1 MYGSKVAVFLLFFV
15 LNSIYLF
22 APRSTQF
29 VIALEKRTSE
39 RSSFEIFKGVK
50 ITSFNHTL
58 SYKPE
63 IYKVS
68 RPAPFRLGIL
78 ALLVSDFLLDNRLE
92 IGEKLRDFD
101 VIRFYEEI
109 LRQGGTRG
117 ISNFKDCCIDS
128 CLFASFGSMG
138 TIQKYVETIND
149 LSVSICEGICDHS
162 LHFLSS
168 IDQFFLPSSELFDVK
183 IVDRSTHDI
192 PIKNENLNKK
202 DDFSDL
208 YNERASEELED
219 IEKIRHFSNEN
230 GEDMNLKNA
239 TFDLMSDFEE
249 NSPLSDV
256 EVVNYMGEKD
266 FESDDQHNIKSRL
279 LLLWDVDRTL
289 LDVFHLVNKGS
300 VVGRIG
306 KYNPFAMTLLFLI
319 KERKQYDP
327 RILEQYIVTFGA
339 ETIKKLQSSSLKKL
353 CYSCWDIMRIYNRY
367 FADESDSQTNQS
379 FKRVIEAKEQNII
392 SHMGEEYR
400 FRNCPGPLKNLLY
413 WKAKDLELFR
423 NYIVSSDEI
432 LRNEY
437 YDPSLIKVSNFEQ
450 DRNFRFPFKN
460 REKGKIDEIVT
471 ILIDDTSSHV
481 RLSCIEEYHEN
492 NLIVFPVVPF
502 FGFSI
507 DERMEQEM
515 KGSQPNTLTVD
526 FPGSEFNKLKGV
538 NSKYLPDI
546 INGVLNSNPI
556 NTSANEISKAIRKKI
571 SEHIP
576 GRFPESQCNYDITQ
590 PKPLYF
596 IFLSSCKFFND
607 IMTLFLNLPES
618 HPSYS
623 DITFLLSNVDAWEFD
638 ETKKSK
644 MCSVVFETINKF
656 INVCERSSKNVN
668 TRSRFDQAEKM
679 LSRRVCS
686 FDWKHKFYFGFAV
699 SEMGGPIPLNALA
712 ISLLPRKRT
721 IILNIEADHLF
732 NRFPLKLYNNKFF
745 YCTIKTNLF
754 SSTFE
759 TIRKI
764 PIAMKSTLKNMA
776 KRIKGSDTSNKA
788 FEVTLNYAKVF
799 QDQLKNL
806 FEKSDSGSSG
816 KHHFKMYE
824 EYTNC
829 IFVE

>member
-1 MYGSKVAVFLLFFV
+1 MYINEVVVFFLFFV
-15 LNSIYLF
+15 FNSFYLF
-22 APRSTQF
+22 APTLTPL
-29 VIALEKRTSE
+29 VIAMEKRNTE
-39 RSSFEIFKGVK
+39 RSSFEIFKGIK
-50 ITSFNHTL
+50 MTSFNHTL

-92 IGEKLRDFD
+92 VGSKLQDFD
-101 VIRFYEEI
+101 IIRFYEEI

-128 CLFASFGSMG
+128 CLFASFGSD
-138 TIQKYVETIND
+138 QKYVETIND
-149 LSVSICEGICDHS
+149 LSVTICEGICDHL

-183 IVDRSTHDI
+183 IIDKGKHDV
-192 PIKNENLNKK
+192 PIKNSKLNKK
-202 DDFSDL
+202 DEFSDF
-208 YNERASEELED
+208 YSERASEELED

-230 GEDMNLKNA
+230 EDKMNLKND
-239 TFDLMSDFEE
+239 TFDFTSDLDDNGPF
-249 NSPLSDV
+249 NDV
-256 EVVNYMGEKD
+256 EIVNYMSEKD
-266 FESDDQHNIKSRL
+266 FELEDHDNVKSRL

-289 LDVFHLVNKGS
+289 LDIFHLVNKGV
-300 VVGRIG
+300 VVGRVG
-306 KYNPFAMTLLFLI
+306 KYNPFAMTLLFLM
-319 KERKQYDP
+319 KERRQHDP

-339 ETIKKLQSSSLKKL
+339 ETIKKLQPSTLKKL

-367 FADESDSQTNQS
+367 FADESDSPIDQS
-379 FKRVIEAKEQNII
+379 FKRIIEAKEQNII
-392 SHMGEEYR
+392 SYMGEEYR

-413 WKAKDLELFR
+413 WRAKDIELFR
-423 NYIVSSDEI
+423 NYIVASDDS
-432 LRNEY
+432 LKNEY
-437 YDPSLIKVSNFEQ
+437 YDQSLMNISNFELEK
-450 DRNFRFPFKN
+450 NFRFPFKN

-481 RLSCIEEYHEN
+481 RLSCIEEYHKYN
-492 NLIVFPVVPF
+492 MIVFPVVPF
-502 FGFSI
+502 FGLSI
-507 DERMEQEM
+507 DERIEQEM
-515 KGSQPNTLTVD
+515 KGSQPDTLTVD
-526 FPGSEFNKLKGV
+526 FPGSEFNRLKGV

-546 INGVLNSNPI
+546 INTVLNNAPL
-556 NTSANEISKAIRKKI
+556 NASANEISKAIREKI

-576 GRFPESQCNYDITQ
+576 GRFAESQCNYDITN
-590 PKPLYF
+590 PKPVYF

-607 IMTLFLNLPES
+607 IMTLFINLPES

-644 MCSVVFETINKF
+644 MCSKVSENIDRFV
-656 INVCERSSKNVN
+656 NVCERSNKNTKLTGSKSDK
-668 TRSRFDQAEKM
+668 TEKI

-712 ISLLPRKRT
+712 ISLLPRKKT

-732 NRFPLKLYNNKFF
+732 NHFPLKLYDNKFF

-764 PIAMKSTLKNMA
+764 PIAMKSTLKNIS
-776 KRIKGSDTSNKA
+776 KKIRGLDRLSNE
-788 FEVTLNYAKVF
+788 FEITFNSAKVF

-806 FEKSDSGSSG
+806 FEKNDSGSSG
-816 KHHFKMYE
+816 KHHYKMYE
-824 EYTNC
+824 EYINC